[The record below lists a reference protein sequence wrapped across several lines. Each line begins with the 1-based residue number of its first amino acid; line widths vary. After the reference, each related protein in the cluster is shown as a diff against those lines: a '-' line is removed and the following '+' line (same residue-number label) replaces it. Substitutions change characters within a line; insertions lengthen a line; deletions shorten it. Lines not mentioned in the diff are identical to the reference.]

1 MSMPPHF
8 NPAFLG
14 IEFVYSAIVVFLCI
28 FVYLKTKEMYALT
41 KYKGIQY
48 FRIAFLFFGLAYA
61 SRFIFYIIQF
71 SIISFDIFVP
81 RKILFPASFALVS
94 YFSTI
99 ALAFLVYSTFWK
111 RLNYKH
117 FILFSNVIALIV
129 VLISHLTRSPLMVA
143 LVQLPILGFVL
154 FVNYRKKKNHTKYLY
169 LLLSLFWILNLL
181 VIHSRRLIPFEWKI
195 VLQVLSIGV
204 FAYLIYRV
212 VKWVK

>member
-1 MSMPPHF
+1 
-8 NPAFLG
+8 
-14 IEFVYSAIVVFLCI
+14 
-28 FVYLKTKEMYALT
+28 MYALT

-48 FRIAFLFFGLAYA
+48 FRTAFLFFGLAYA
-61 SRFIFYIIQF
+61 SRFLFYVIQF
-71 SIISFDIFVP
+71 SIISFDIFIS
-81 RKILFPASFALVS
+81 RKILFPLSFALVG

-99 ALAFLVYSTFWK
+99 ALMYLVYSTFWK
-111 RLNYKH
+111 RINHKY
-117 FILFSNVIALIV
+117 FILFANIFALII

-154 FVNYRKKKNHTKYLY
+154 FVNYRKKKSHTKYLY